1 METITTKTVSKEFKR
16 HELDRAEALMESTE
30 DRLYDLFEQ
39 VFGEDAAEDMG
50 ETAHDI
56 ENAFIHEL
64 KYCGHDVDS
73 AKVAEIIIRIQQL
86 AEYEH
91 DFAEA
96 DHMATEEEPNDFW
109 D

>member
-1 METITTKTVSKEFKR
+1 MGKTVSKEFKR
-16 HELDRAEALMESTE
+16 HELDRAEALMDAAENA
-30 DRLYDLFEQ
+30 LYDLFEQ
-39 VFGEDAAEDMG
+39 VFGEDAADDMG

-73 AKVAEIIIRIQQL
+73 AKVAKIIIKIQQL
-86 AEYEH
+86 AEYER
-91 DFAEA
+91 DFYEA
-96 DHMATEEEPNDFW
+96 DHMVTEEELNEFW